1 MSSNIQE
8 QEIIFGT
15 DPISDTECG
24 ECNIHDQMNEM
35 DRIHRLVRFTDRRYS
50 ESLEIVAKIFCEKA
64 QRSFYLFQTRIYNT
78 PFWASEREFKFLESS
93 LLSSVRVMIAI
104 YDSSTLWLSRYD
116 LLIEQTNFF
125 LGFKEIRKKIKMKPN
140 NFVFYFLYLCP

>member
-1 MSSNIQE
+1 
-8 QEIIFGT
+8 
-15 DPISDTECG
+15 
-24 ECNIHDQMNEM
+24 MNEM
-35 DRIHRLVRFTDRRYS
+35 DSIHRLVRFTDRRYS
-50 ESLEIVAKIFCEKA
+50 ESFDKPEIVAKIFCEKA

-116 LLIEQTNFF
+116 LLIE
-125 LGFKEIRKKIKMKPN
+125 
-140 NFVFYFLYLCP
+140 